1 MLDPVSVTALIATA
15 TTSFNAIKSAIALG
29 KDITQTMQSVMTW
42 ADSVDTLHEK
52 LQEDKNKEKKFTV
65 KNGHSETAQVLD
77 AMTIRLKTADWEKQL
92 KHEFLYGGLRRFSDI
107 CNDGR
112 GTTMDAYKEFL
123 KLRRELRSKKI
134 RERQEARA
142 KKQKLINDVIN
153 GTLIASLIALAIA
166 IVYTAYYV
174 IVEYQG

>member
-1 MLDPVSVTALIATA
+1 MLDPVSVTTLVATA
-15 TTSFNAIKSAIALG
+15 TTSFKAIKSAIALG
-29 KDITQTMQSVMTW
+29 KDITQTMQSVMAW

-52 LQEDKNKEKKFTV
+52 LQEDKNKNKKFTV

-142 KKQKLINDVIN
+142 KKQKLINDVVN
-153 GTLIASLIALAIA
+153 GCLVFSLVILAIA
-166 IVYTAYYV
+166 IVYSSYWV
-174 IVEYQG
+174 IVEYRA